1 MKNAAAPNRQESA
14 ETAIQ
19 VLQEQLD
26 QFPLDTQ
33 QIFWMNY
40 IDRRSLKE
48 IRKAKD
54 LSISE
59 INEHIQMVKRSLNL
73 AQT

>member
-1 MKNAAAPNRQESA
+1 MKNAATPNRQESA

-26 QFPLDTQ
+26 QFPIDTQ

-40 IDRRSLKE
+40 IDKRSLKE